1 MARHKY
7 AELIHAWAEGAEIEH
22 NAIDNPDDSGWLPAS
37 NPAWDSEFLKFRA
50 KPNWWENIPKHGVLC
65 WVCDVNESPNSDH
78 SMAIIISSALKTNQ
92 GAYWHYAT
100 PLTNEE
106 IKQFLRGE

>member
-1 MARHKY
+1 MNKHKH
-7 AELIHAWAEGAEIEH
+7 ADLIHAWAEGAEIQCLH
-22 NAIDNPDDSGWLPAS
+22 PHVIDWKDDPFPHWG
-37 NPAWDSEFLKFRA
+37 DKSEYRIKP
-50 KPNWWENIPKHGVLC
+50 KEPNWWENIPEHGVLC
-65 WVCDVNESPNSDH
+65 WVCDVNESPNSEH
-78 SMAIIISSALKTNQ
+78 SMAIIISSALETNQ